1 MVFYGKYIGN
11 PPNPNLMEQYL
22 NMLERIMVEG
32 RRQSNRTG
40 IDTLKVFGHQE
51 RFDLEEGFPLLT
63 TKKLYTR
70 AITHELLWFIKGL
83 TNISYLNENKVKI
96 WNEWADENGELG
108 PIYGKQWRSWPDYNG
123 GSIDQLAQ
131 VINDIKENPNGR
143 RHIVSSWNV
152 AQISEMAL
160 PPCHCLFQ
168 FDVTDGE
175 LSCQLYQRSCD
186 TFLGVPYNIASYA
199 LLTHMVAHV
208 TGLKPKEFIH
218 TFGDLHL
225 YINHLEQAKE
235 QLSRE
240 PRPLPTLALNSD
252 VKSIDDF
259 KYEDIEIKGYDPHP
273 PIKAQIAV

>member
-1 MVFYGKYIGN
+1 
-11 PPNPNLMEQYL
+11 MEQYL